1 MKKTLFICFMLGATF
16 TSRAANPMLKSAVK
30 GDLKNDRIAAMA
42 LASNGTYV
50 TLLLADKTSLYAV
63 DIEDTIAKEKVPNA
77 ITSIPDF
84 VNSKLKP
91 VAGGATLT
99 VIDIEVNP
107 ISKSVY
113 VLAQAAGVSYVFK
126 VRNNGANVTLID
138 LKNITHSKLA
148 WGGTFDVNDM
158 TYGNGN
164 LYASSGN
171 STLDG
176 SVATIPSP
184 FTNGGAVTKKATTM
198 FKSNWGGAY
207 STKAPLETMTYGLV
221 KSKHRLMGVTTCAP
235 GFSLDIT
242 GLSGAGTTQV
252 TEDFNVQFGFSQK
265 VVFQRHDGKDWLF
278 DLHDSK
284 LYRLGETLL
293 DGSPVTAGQ
302 FNSDAVELRDFS
314 GIPKAGIPADIF
326 KEMTPGAG
334 YQTIAYWD
342 EFRLV
347 VLESGGTLKMLQT
360 ATKATPL
367 SVDKVQ
373 PTTTLRVYPNPA
385 QQTLNVNLSHTGETT
400 LQVFSM
406 DGRLV
411 HTSKANSAAAT
422 IDVSSFAKGQYVLK
436 AWSEEGVAGE
446 QIFSVQ

>member
-1 MKKTLFICFMLGATF
+1 MLSAVLAG
-16 TSRAANPMLKSAVK
+16 RAANPLLKSPVK

-42 LASNGTYV
+42 LASNGTHV
-50 TLLLADKTSLYAV
+50 ALLLADKTSLYAV

-91 VAGGATLT
+91 VAGGASLT

-113 VLAQAAGVSYVFK
+113 VLAEAAGVSYVFK
-126 VRNNGANVTLID
+126 VRNNGANVTLVD

-148 WGGTFDVNDM
+148 WGSTFTVNDM

-164 LYASSGN
+164 LYASSG
-171 STLDG
+171 SFSLDG
-176 SVATIPSP
+176 SVATVPSP
-184 FTNGGAVTKKATTM
+184 FTNGAAVTQKATSM

-207 STKAPLETMTYGLV
+207 DTKAPLETMTYGLV

-235 GFSLDIT
+235 GFSLEASK
-242 GLSGAGTTQV
+242 LSGTGTVQV
-252 TEDFNVQFGFSQK
+252 TEDFNVEWGMSQK

-278 DLHDSK
+278 DLHDAK
-284 LYRLGETLL
+284 LYRIGETLL
-293 DGSPVTAGQ
+293 DGSPVTAGKH
-302 FNSDAVELRDFS
+302 NNNAIVLRETS
-314 GIPKAGIPADIF
+314 GMPKAGIPADVF
-326 KEMTPGAG
+326 KEVTPGAG

-360 ATKATPL
+360 ATTATPL
-367 SVDKVQ
+367 SVEKVQ
-373 PTTTLRVYPNPA
+373 TATALRVYPNPA
-385 QQTLNVNLSHTGETT
+385 QQTLNVDLHSAGATT